1 MGFDYLDNYRDL
13 VTRIKIQQEFI
24 YSLENQAYG
33 LRLQTCNE
41 TSGSAIIS
49 DMPKGKRV
57 NPELDIALSRLIE
70 INDKIRIQKEV
81 LSELESSKNMIET
94 YISSMEGLKHK
105 VAYLKV
111 IAGKEADYIAK
122 SLGLSNGYINN
133 IISELKQHHS
143 EANVKKK

>member
-1 MGFDYLDNYRDL
+1 MGFDYWDNYRDL
-13 VTRIKIQQEFI
+13 VTRIKMQKEYI

-33 LRLQTCNE
+33 LRLQTSNE
-41 TSGSAIIS
+41 TSGSSIIT

-57 NPELDIALSRLIE
+57 NPELEIVLCKLAQ
-70 INDKIRIQKEV
+70 INDRIKIQNDV
-81 LSELESSKNMIET
+81 LQELESSKNAIET
-94 YISSMEGLKHK
+94 YIASLEGVKHK

-133 IISELKQHHS
+133 IVSEL
-143 EANVKKK
+143 NVKKK